1 MTKVPFDDYFAT
13 LELVAHFLG
22 IAEHHNINAAPI
34 SATSGG
40 SGLRV
45 IGSAVPNGFDN
56 HKFYRSAVRSIGT
69 QTA

>member
-1 MTKVPFDDYFAT
+1 MTKVPFDDHFAT

-34 SATSGG
+34 SAMSDGA
-40 SGLRV
+40 GLRV
-45 IGSAVPNGFDN
+45 IGSAVPSGFDN